1 MKKEVVKKTS
11 TATKKKETVERAEE
25 TKVIQL
31 SEVDLLAD
39 QLKEEHG
46 EVFVTNIAGIQIIWR
61 KLKRSEYKEIMDI
74 IVVKKVAKL
83 DEDGNPLLDEQ
94 GNSIMEEVDDFDA
107 TYDLRQE
114 LIAKAVILY
123 PDTSIVDEMAACAD
137 VISTECMI
145 KSGFG
150 ESPIT
155 EEC

>member
-1 MKKEVVKKTS
+1 MKKEKVALTPEEELQTVIDK
-11 TATKKKETVERAEE
+11 AKKKHG
-25 TKVIQL
+25 KVYRTY
-31 SEVDLLAD
+31 LAD
-39 QLKEEHG
+39 E
-46 EVFVTNIAGIQIIWR
+46 TIIWR

-74 IVVKKVAKL
+74 IVVKQVAKL
-83 DEDGNPLLDEQ
+83 DENGNPLLDEE

>member
-1 MKKEVVKKTS
+1 MKKEKIALTPEEELQAVIDK
-11 TATKKKETVERAEE
+11 AKKKHG
-25 TKVIQL
+25 KVYKTY
-31 SEVDLLAD
+31 LAD
-39 QLKEEHG
+39 E
-46 EVFVTNIAGIQIIWR
+46 TIIWR

-74 IVVKKVAKL
+74 IVVKQVAKL
-83 DEDGNPLLDEQ
+83 DENGHPLLDEE

-123 PDTSIVDEMAACAD
+123 PDASIVDEMAACAD

>member
-61 KLKRSEYKEIMDI
+61 KLKRSEYKEIMSTKFDDNEDI
-74 IVVKKVAKL
+74 QYFERQDAMAKK
-83 DEDGNPLLDEQ
+83 
-94 GNSIMEEVDDFDA
+94 
-107 TYDLRQE
+107 
-114 LIAKAVILY
+114 VILY
-123 PDTSIVDEMAACAD
+123 PENVDRLLEDYAGVSDIIA
-137 VISTECMI
+137 TETMI
-145 KSGFG
+145 KTGFG
-150 ESPIT
+150 IANT
-155 EEC
+155 KAVK

>member
-1 MKKEVVKKTS
+1 MKKEKIALTPEEELQTVIDK
-11 TATKKKETVERAEE
+11 AKKKHG
-25 TKVIQL
+25 KVYRTY
-31 SEVDLLAD
+31 LAD
-39 QLKEEHG
+39 E
-46 EVFVTNIAGIQIIWR
+46 TIIWR

-74 IVVKKVAKL
+74 IVVKQVAKL
-83 DEDGNPLLDEQ
+83 DENGNPLLDEQ

>member
-1 MKKEVVKKTS
+1 MKKEKIALTPEEELQVVIDK
-11 TATKKKETVERAEE
+11 AKKKHG
-25 TKVIQL
+25 KVYKTY
-31 SEVDLLAD
+31 LAD
-39 QLKEEHG
+39 E
-46 EVFVTNIAGIQIIWR
+46 TIIWR

-74 IVVKKVAKL
+74 IVVKQVAKL

-150 ESPIT
+150 ESPVT

>member
-1 MKKEVVKKTS
+1 MKKEKIALTPEEELQAVIDK
-11 TATKKKETVERAEE
+11 AKKKHG
-25 TKVIQL
+25 KVYRTY
-31 SEVDLLAD
+31 LAD
-39 QLKEEHG
+39 E
-46 EVFVTNIAGIQIIWR
+46 TIIWR

-74 IVVKKVAKL
+74 IVVKQVAKL
-83 DEDGNPLLDEQ
+83 DENGNPLLDEQ

>member
-1 MKKEVVKKTS
+1 MKKEKIALTPEEELQAVIDK
-11 TATKKKETVERAEE
+11 AKKKHG
-25 TKVIQL
+25 KVYRTY
-31 SEVDLLAD
+31 LAD
-39 QLKEEHG
+39 E
-46 EVFVTNIAGIQIIWR
+46 TIIWR

-74 IVVKKVAKL
+74 IVVKQIAKL
-83 DEDGNPLLDEQ
+83 DENGNPLLDEQ

-123 PDTSIVDEMAACAD
+123 PDASIVDEMAACAD
-137 VISTECMI
+137 VITTECMI

>member
-1 MKKEVVKKTS
+1 MKKEKIALTPEEELQVVIDK
-11 TATKKKETVERAEE
+11 AKKKHG
-25 TKVIQL
+25 KVYKTY
-31 SEVDLLAD
+31 LAD
-39 QLKEEHG
+39 E
-46 EVFVTNIAGIQIIWR
+46 TIIWR

-74 IVVKKVAKL
+74 IVVKQVAKL

>member
-1 MKKEVVKKTS
+1 MKKEKIALTPEEELQAVIDK
-11 TATKKKETVERAEE
+11 AKKKHG
-25 TKVIQL
+25 KVYRTY
-31 SEVDLLAD
+31 LAD
-39 QLKEEHG
+39 E
-46 EVFVTNIAGIQIIWR
+46 TIIWR

-145 KSGFG
+145 KSGLG